1 MKIKRLEIRLGKEDF
16 DMVNEIRNKFHIN
29 ISSLVRELILK
40 YYKEN
45 MCENKRKRFVGK

>member
-1 MKIKRLEIRLGKEDF
+1 MKIKRLEIRLEKKDF
-16 DMVNEIRNKFHIN
+16 DMVNEIRSKLHVN

-45 MCENKRKRFVGK
+45 VCENKRKGFVGE